1 MELNINIVTIILFIS
16 FLISGGITIYSQA
29 KGYLKGQIFFTLMM
43 GGATIYAFGAMVES
57 AAMDIESKV
66 FWSKAEYVGVVFPT
80 LFLLQFVINLI
91 NKKTSGL
98 YKYFKLLY
106 FIPVVTLALVWTND
120 YHHLVWK
127 SFEWNSSVNNVLI
140 YNHGIAYYI
149 FAVYSLLLI
158 ALSLYLLAAALPTFP
173 AMIKKQIRTLIIGC
187 SAPFVFTILYVAHI
201 NPVQGLDLTAMSLPV
216 MGSIFLIGIFRFGLF
231 KILPSVSNQITNII
245 PDGLVV
251 VDENSDIVF
260 FNSAAA
266 AILELKE
273 KEFSYQKIK
282 DIQRIYDITSDG
294 KETEVMIHSD
304 PEKWLEVSTSEIRNE
319 ADQFKGSLIVMHD
332 MTKRKR
338 LEQQTR
344 NLLDELSI
352 SHDQEK
358 EANSQKDR
366 IIGIIAH
373 DLRTTFHQAINLSEI
388 IIDMLEDLTHE
399 QLKEYL
405 ADLHKVSEQ
414 GYGIL
419 EELLIWA
426 KSRKDNISG
435 YDKIVVSKSV
445 EQIIDSMQ
453 LSLQNKH
460 LSVKIEGNR
469 DLEIKNDNNVLNL
482 VLRNLLINAIKFSNK
497 NSVITVKLEDGEAFN
512 MISVIDNGIGIPE
525 DDLPKL
531 FNSKTKYTRTGTDG
545 ESGSGFGLLLCKE
558 MIERNHGTIEVQ
570 SIEGSGSTFSIKF
583 YNNTVNNLS

>member
-1 MELNINIVTIILFIS
+1 MELNINIVTVILFAS

-43 GGATIYAFGAMVES
+43 GGATIYAFGAMMES
-57 AAMDIESKV
+57 AALDIESKV
-66 FWSKAEYVGVVFPT
+66 FWSKAEYIGVVFPT
-80 LFLLQFVINLI
+80 LFLLQFVINLV
-91 NKKTSGL
+91 NKKPTGFYRYYKWL
-98 YKYFKLLY
+98 YI
-106 FIPVVTLALVWTND
+106 IPVVTLAFVWTNE

-127 SFEWNSSVNNVLI
+127 SYEWNRTASNVLI
-140 YNHGIAYYI
+140 YHHGIAYYI

-158 ALSLYLLAAALPTFP
+158 ALSLYILATALPTFP
-173 AMIKKQIRTLIIGC
+173 AMIKKQIRTLITGC
-187 SAPFVFTILYVAHI
+187 MAPLVFTILYVTGI

-216 MGSIFLIGIFRFGLF
+216 MGAVFLVGIFGFGLF
-231 KILPSVSNQITNII
+231 KILPTVSNQITNII

-266 AILELKE
+266 SILELKE
-273 KEFSYQKIK
+273 KEFTYQKIK
-282 DIQRIYDITSDG
+282 DIQRIYDITSGG
-294 KETEVMIHSD
+294 KEKEVMIHSD
-304 PEKWLEVSTSEIRNE
+304 PEKWLEVSTIDIRNE
-319 ADQFKGSLIVMHD
+319 ADQFRGSLIVMHD

-338 LEQQTR
+338 LEQQSR
-344 NLLDELSI
+344 NLLDELRI

-388 IIDMLEDLTHE
+388 IIDMLEELTPG

-405 ADLHKVSEQ
+405 TDLHKVSEQ
-414 GYGIL
+414 GFGIL
-419 EELLIWA
+419 EELLVWA
-426 KSRKDNISG
+426 RSRKDNTAV
-435 YDKIVVSKSV
+435 YDKIDVHESV
-445 EQIIDSMQ
+445 KQIIDSMQ
-453 LSLQNKH
+453 LSLQNKN
-460 LSVKIEGNR
+460 LTVKIEGN
-469 DLEIKNDNNVLNL
+469 KNLLIENNTNVLNL

-497 NSVITVKLEDGEAFN
+497 NSEITVKLGDGP
-512 MISVIDNGIGIPE
+512 MYDTISIIDKGIGIPK

-531 FNSKTKYTRTGTDG
+531 FNSKTKYTRTGTAG

-558 MIERNHGTIEVQ
+558 MIERNHGIIEVQ

-583 YNNTVNNLS
+583 FKNPAISVS